1 MIYVYKKIISL
12 LVLILVVS
20 ALSGCTGKM
29 ENPSELRKEYDVE
42 GKSENWNLSL
52 EYSTT
57 ERDKVWVEG
66 EIVYIG
72 DVAPNQVDMEFVLY
86 DVEPTSFY
94 HNDIGNINTTV
105 EVKGRKFENDKIYI
119 SESFTKTHDLEVY
132 KEAIGYGYIEIEWE
146 ENDNEK
152 TEKINFKIVE

>member
-1 MIYVYKKIISL
+1 MYKKIISL
-12 LVLILVVS
+12 LVLILVSS
-20 ALSGCTGKM
+20 ALSGCTGKT
-29 ENPSELRKEYDVE
+29 ENPNESRKEYDVE

-57 ERDKVWVEG
+57 EGDKVWVEG
-66 EIVYIG
+66 EIKYIG
-72 DVAPNQVDMEFVLY
+72 DITPNVVDMEFVMY

-94 HNDIGNINTTV
+94 HNDIGNINKTV
-105 EVKGRKFENDKIYI
+105 EFEGHEFESDRINI

-132 KEAIGYGYIEIEWE
+132 EEAIGYGYIEIEWK

-152 TEKINFKIVE
+152 TEKINLTIVE